1 MLDGCV
7 PWPEDLAAD
16 LRRTGIWRGRP
27 LGDLLHESCGRNA
40 ERVAVVCDGHRM
52 TYAELSLRADRLAGG
67 LIGLGIR
74 PLDRVV
80 VHLPNIPEFVVL
92 VFALLRAGA
101 VPVLALP
108 GHRRAEIEHLCAHS
122 GAVAYVVKDRFGG
135 FDYRGI
141 AREVPGVP
149 RVLVSGDAEEF
160 TSLESLESQGSLASR
175 DAAGGVALPRVDPSE
190 PALFLLSGG
199 TTGLPKLIPRT
210 HDDYAYVMRATAE
223 AMEVDRDGVYLAVNP
238 VAHQAALACPGVLG
252 TLLLGGKA
260 VLTSSVRPDEVFP
273 LIEREGVTATTL
285 VPSVLRLWADS
296 GRPPG
301 ELSRLLVQV
310 GSAPLDPA
318 LADRAG
324 RVLGCR
330 VQRWYGISEGLL
342 TYTRLDDPHE
352 VAVNTDGRPM
362 SPLDEVRVVD
372 ESGDPVPAGE
382 AGEMQVR
389 GPYTIRGYYR
399 APEENARSF
408 TPDGFFRTGDLVR
421 RGPDGNIVIVGRIK
435 DVINRAGEK
444 VSAEEV
450 ERQLRTHPDVRD
462 AAVIGVADTVL
473 GERTY
478 AFVVLTEAEVRASAM
493 KQFLRERGLATYKIP
508 DRLVP
513 LPNLPRTP
521 MGKVDKKAL
530 RALAASSAR

>member
-1 MLDGCV
+1 MLDGFV
-7 PWPEDLAAD
+7 HWPEHLVTE
-16 LRRTGIWRGRP
+16 LRRTGVWLGRP
-27 LGDLLHESCGRNA
+27 LGDLLHESCERNA
-40 ERVAVVCDGHRM
+40 ERVAVVCGERRM
-52 TYAELSLRADRLAGG
+52 TYAELARRADRLAGG
-67 LIGLGIR
+67 LIHLGIR

-80 VHLPNIPEFVVL
+80 VQLPNVPEFVVVVL
-92 VFALLRAGA
+92 ALMRAGA
-101 VPVLALP
+101 IPVLALP
-108 GHRRAEIEHLCAHS
+108 GHRRAEIAHLCAHS
-122 GAVAYVVKDRFGG
+122 GAVAYVVKDEFGG
-135 FDYRGI
+135 FDFRTI
-141 AREVPGVP
+141 AREIAPVPHVI
-149 RVLVSGDAEEF
+149 VSGDAQEF
-160 TSLESLESQGSLASR
+160 TSLESLESL
-175 DAAGGVALPRVDPSE
+175 DAKDVTLPRVDASD

-210 HDDYAYVMRATAE
+210 HDDYAYVMRASAE
-223 AMEVDRDGVYLAVNP
+223 AMQVGAEVVYLAVNP

-252 TLLLGGKA
+252 SLLLGGKA
-260 VLTSSVRPDEVFP
+260 VLTSSVRPDEVFA
-273 LIEREGVTATTL
+273 LMLREGVTVTTV
-285 VPSVLRLWADS
+285 VPSVLRLWTDA

-301 ELSRLLVQV
+301 ELSRLLIQV

-318 LADRAG
+318 LALRAAKT
-324 RVLGCR
+324 LGCR

-342 TYTRLDDPHE
+342 THTRLDDPEE
-352 VAVNTDGRPM
+352 VAVGTDGRPM
-362 SPLDEVRVVD
+362 SPGDEVRVVD
-372 ESGDPVPAGE
+372 ETGNPLPDGE

-421 RGPDGNIVIVGRIK
+421 RRPDGNIEIVGRIK

-450 ERQLRTHPDVRD
+450 ERQLRTHPAVQD

-478 AFVVLTEAEVRASAM
+478 AFVVLDQADVRPSAM
-493 KQFLRERGLATYKIP
+493 KEFLRGRGLATYKIP
-508 DRLVP
+508 DRLIPVP
-513 LPNLPRTP
+513 QLPRTP

-530 RALAASSAR
+530 RKLTPAVE